1 MLNRESEKADQVQK
15 ADQAPLFHLHDA
27 VVRRDG
33 KQLLSVG
40 DFVLDEGESIAILG
54 PNGAGK
60 STLVKLM
67 TREILPLHRDV
78 APVLFRGRARAS
90 LDDIKKSIGVVSSSM
105 QDQISVHLSALE
117 VVVGGL
123 FGVLGIPRHVSASD
137 EDFELARKAMHEVGV
152 ADLSDRDVMTLST
165 GQARRVL
172 IARAKVGAPRVL
184 VLDEPCSGLD
194 LSGMYYMRRTMTH
207 LANQGCALVLVTHY
221 PEDIVPAIK
230 RIVLVKDGE
239 VYADGSK
246 DELLV
251 DGCLSDLFGVPLR
264 VLRDGQRY
272 AVVDRY

>member
-1 MLNRESEKADQVQK
+1 MLNQENEQTE
-15 ADQAPLFHLHDA
+15 QAPLFHLRDA
-27 VVRRDG
+27 VVKRDG

-60 STLVKLM
+60 STFVKLM

-78 APVLFRGRARAS
+78 APVLFRGCARAS

-105 QDQISVHLSALE
+105 QDQVSVHLSALE

-123 FGVLGIPRHVSASD
+123 FGVLGIPRHVSAS
-137 EDFELARKAMHEVGV
+137 EKDFELARKAMHEVGV

-172 IARAKVGAPRVL
+172 IARALVSAPRVL

-207 LANQGCALVLVTHY
+207 LASQGCALVLVTHY

-230 RIVLVKDGE
+230 RVVLVKDGE
-239 VYADGSK
+239 IYADGSK
-246 DELLV
+246 DELLA
-251 DGCLSDLFGVPLR
+251 DECLSSLFGVPLH